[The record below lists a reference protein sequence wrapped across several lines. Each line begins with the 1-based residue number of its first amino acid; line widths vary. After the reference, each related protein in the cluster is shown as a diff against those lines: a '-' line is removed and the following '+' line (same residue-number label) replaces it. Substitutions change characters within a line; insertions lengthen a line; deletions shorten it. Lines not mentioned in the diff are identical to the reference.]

1 MQPLRGLAR
10 RPPALAG
17 GGNTG
22 GSARLVVAARARAV
36 VAAAPAPRHR
46 RPSSLRVAALA
57 MPNNKPPPPA
67 APSPKG
73 SPSKLLSAAASAAA
87 SSRSTATTTTSSSA
101 SPELLLAAEGEI
113 VGPRSLGGGRRHV
126 FTFERWE
133 MHRSSMRYF
142 RHLSTVFRSRTFI
155 GLSAPIALITAF
167 AAFAGVYE
175 SVFVPKGWPE
185 INIGDVPL
193 QITAFALSLLL
204 TTRTESS
211 NKRYEEALTVW
222 SQVVRNESKD
232 LARQSLYW
240 VSEAQPSVRAALV
253 RWTAAFSRAL
263 MCHCRPGGDAALAAA
278 TRGVLLPHESAALA
292 AEGSGAAPAMVLQ
305 VLAELVEQAQVPGI
319 RRENMFQS
327 LRQLGDAVG
336 RCEKLI
342 RYPLPLAWTRHTS
355 RFLIMWLLALPFA
368 LWEDCG
374 WAVVPLTN
382 LCGLLLLGIDSIGVE
397 LEDAMRAVDIE
408 GICED
413 VSADVVAML
422 ERQERV
428 AGMLRDSGVEACAS
442 RACGRTWALGS
453 SADEDSAASSAAAAA
468 AGGGLLTLVS
478 LASGAQRRGIS
489 RVDEEEGADSSF
501 PAVPLFGGGQGLPSG
516 MSWDEGDEVAPVPF
530 GRYGKKPAAAAAEEE
545 EEEGAAS
552 PTQR

>member
-1 MQPLRGLAR
+1 MPAR
-10 RPPALAG
+10 QQGARAAPGPADRRAASATAGATAGAAAAALPPTPPPPPSGPRYPQEPPRPPA
-17 GGNTG
+17 
-22 GSARLVVAARARAV
+22 GS
-36 VAAAPAPRHR
+36 
-46 RPSSLRVAALA
+46 
-57 MPNNKPPPPA
+57 
-67 APSPKG
+67 G
-73 SPSKLLSAAASAAA
+73 LSAG
-87 SSRSTATTTTSSSA
+87 R
-101 SPELLLAAEGEI
+101 
-113 VGPRSLGGGRRHV
+113 RRRHV

-133 MHRSSMRYF
+133 THRSSSRYF
-142 RHLSTVFRSRTFI
+142 RHMSTVFRSRTFLS
-155 GLSAPIALITAF
+155 LSAPIFVITAF

-175 SVFVPKGWPE
+175 SVAVPRGLAPE

-240 VSEAQPSVRAALV
+240 VSEAQAPVRAALV

-263 MCHCRPGGDAALAAA
+263 MCHCRPGGDTMLGPA

-292 AEGSGAAPAMVLQ
+292 AEGAGAAPAMVLQ
-305 VLAELVEQAQVPGI
+305 VLAELVEQAQVSGI
-319 RRENMFQS
+319 RRENMFS
-327 LRQLGDAVG
+327 TLRELGSAVG

-355 RFLIMWLLALPFA
+355 RFLILWLLALPFA

-382 LCGLLLLGIDSIGVE
+382 LCGLLLLGIDHIGVE
-397 LEDAMRAVDIE
+397 LEDAMRAVDVE

-413 VSADVVAML
+413 VSADVAAML
-422 ERQERV
+422 ERQERL

-442 RACGRTWALGS
+442 RACGRTWALGA
-453 SADEDSAASSAAAAA
+453 SADEEAGGGLGV
-468 AGGGLLTLVS
+468 GGGLLTLAA
-478 LASGAQRRGIS
+478 LASGAARRGGAGSAVAGRGAAGALARRTSCRPSCPRLTTGEGWRAACRGTRTSSWARRLAGIS
-489 RVDEEEGADSSF
+489 RRA
-501 PAVPLFGGGQGLPSG
+501 PTRPWPPPPPPPPRALPRRRCRCRRRRPS
-516 MSWDEGDEVAPVPF
+516 
-530 GRYGKKPAAAAAEEE
+530 R
-545 EEEGAAS
+545 
-552 PTQR
+552 

>member
-1 MQPLRGLAR
+1 
-10 RPPALAG
+10 
-17 GGNTG
+17 
-22 GSARLVVAARARAV
+22 
-36 VAAAPAPRHR
+36 
-46 RPSSLRVAALA
+46 
-57 MPNNKPPPPA
+57 
-67 APSPKG
+67 
-73 SPSKLLSAAASAAA
+73 
-87 SSRSTATTTTSSSA
+87 
-101 SPELLLAAEGEI
+101 
-113 VGPRSLGGGRRHV
+113 
-126 FTFERWE
+126 
-133 MHRSSMRYF
+133 MRYF
-142 RHLSTVFRSRTFI
+142 RHMSSIFRSRTFLS
-155 GLSAPIALITAF
+155 LSAPIALITAF

-175 SVFVPKGWPE
+175 SVAVPKGLAPE
-185 INIGDVPL
+185 VNIGDVPL

-240 VSEAQPSVRAALV
+240 VCESQAPVRAALV

-263 MCHCRPGGDAALAAA
+263 MCHCRPNGDAMLGPS

-292 AEGSGAAPAMVLQ
+292 AEGAGAAPAMVLQ
-305 VLAELVEQAQVPGI
+305 VLAELVEQADVPGI
-319 RRENMFQS
+319 RRENMFS
-327 LRQLGDAVG
+327 TLRELGDAVG

-382 LCGLLLLGIDSIGVE
+382 LCGLLLLGIDHIGVE

-428 AGMLRDSGVEACAS
+428 AGMLRDSGVETCAS
-442 RACGRTWALGS
+442 RSCGRTWALGS
-453 SADEDSAASSAAAAA
+453 SADEEGVGAVAAGLLPLATLASGVARRGIAVVEVDAQETSSGSGSGNGLGGGVVGGVFPSIPAVL
-468 AGGGLLTLVS
+468 GGGLT
-478 LASGAQRRGIS
+478 SG
-489 RVDEEEGADSSF
+489 
-501 PAVPLFGGGQGLPSG
+501 L
-516 MSWDEGDEVAPVPF
+516 SWDEDDVAAVYKPF
-530 GRYGKKPAAAAAEEE
+530 GRYTRTPSSSKPAGEGGEEAAP
-545 EEEGAAS
+545 AS
-552 PTQR
+552 QR

>member
-1 MQPLRGLAR
+1 MQPLGLAR

-17 GGNTG
+17 GVCG
-22 GSARLVVAARARAV
+22 GRSVGGALSARAV
-36 VAAAPAPRHR
+36 AVAPPLRRRAP
-46 RPSSLRVAALA
+46 SIVALA
-57 MPNNKPPPPA
+57 MPNRR
-67 APSPKG
+67 
-73 SPSKLLSAAASAAA
+73 
-87 SSRSTATTTTSSSA
+87 SSSSSA
-101 SPELLLAAEGEI
+101 KKQTPKTKAANDTMASSATSPELLCAEGEI
-113 VGPRSLGGGRRHV
+113 VGPRALGGGRRHV

-142 RHLSTVFRSRTFI
+142 RHMSTVFRSRTFI
-155 GLSAPIALITAF
+155 SLSAPIALITAF

-175 SVFVPKGWPE
+175 SVAVPRGLAPE

-240 VSEAQPSVRAALV
+240 VSESQAPVRAALV

-305 VLAELVEQAQVPGI
+305 VLAELVEQADVPGI
-319 RRENMFQS
+319 RRENMFSS

-382 LCGLLLLGIDSIGVE
+382 LCGLLLLGIDHIGVE

-453 SADEDSAASSAAAAA
+453 SADETDGAAAAA
-468 AGGGLLTLVS
+468 AAGGGGLLTLVS
-478 LASGAQRRGIS
+478 LASGAERRGIA
-489 RVDEEEGADSSF
+489 RVEDDGMPTGF
-501 PAVPLFGGGQGLPSG
+501 PPVPLLGGVGLTSG
-516 MSWDEGDEVAPVPF
+516 LSWDEGDEVAPVPF
-530 GRYGKKPAAAAAEEE
+530 GRYTSQRRRDEDEEGEEE
-545 EEEGAAS
+545 KKKAAT